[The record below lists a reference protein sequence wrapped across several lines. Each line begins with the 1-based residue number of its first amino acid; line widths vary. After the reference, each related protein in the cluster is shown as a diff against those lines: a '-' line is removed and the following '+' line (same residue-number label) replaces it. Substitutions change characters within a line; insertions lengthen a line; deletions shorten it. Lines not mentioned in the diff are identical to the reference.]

1 MQTGA
6 CGLTAAAASGCA
18 AGGAPRPAASTDS
31 LQDSPRPPRSS
42 LHPWSLGAASSRCVF
57 FDQAASRQICA
68 WREERERER
77 ERRGEQGNRTV

>member
-31 LQDSPRPPRSS
+31 PQDSPRPPRS
-42 LHPWSLGAASSRCVF
+42 LHPWSLGAVAADVF
-57 FDQAASRQICA
+57 LTRPRPAKNCA
-68 WREERERER
+68 WRVVCDRERERER
-77 ERRGEQGNRTV
+77 EEEGERIV